1 MRPLD
6 EIAATIES
14 MPVVLA
20 ALLSPVDDAVLR
32 IQPEPGEW
40 CGLEV
45 IGHLIVSDGAAF
57 RDRIGA
63 IIGGEPEI
71 AGFNPSLELTGR
83 KFAAEPLDGLL
94 EELAAERAES
104 ARFVRSLDPTDLQRE
119 ARYKNHGVFQ
129 AGDFVHEWPFHDQ
142 DHLQQILAAIK
153 PHYLS
158 HMTDTMRAALTDPS

>member
-14 MPVVLA
+14 MPVVLRS
-20 ALLSPVDDAVLR
+20 LLSPIDDAVLR
-32 IQPEPGEW
+32 MQPEPGEW
-40 CGLEV
+40 CALEV

-57 RDRIGA
+57 RDRISA
-63 IIGGEPEI
+63 IIAGEPQI

-83 KFAAEPLDGLL
+83 DFAAEPLADLL
-94 EELAAERAES
+94 DELADERAES
-104 ARFVRSLDPTDLQRE
+104 GRFVRGLDPADLTRE
-119 ARYKNHGVFQ
+119 AQYRDHGVFQ

-153 PHYLS
+153 PRYLP
-158 HMTDTMRAALTDPS
+158 HMTETMQAALADPS